1 MTDQLLDGRADGRF
15 GLKVAN
21 SPQSVTPAALS
32 AASLGRHL
40 FDFEFIYCLNV
51 VLQSVPL
58 RPPDVE
64 LVSSMEDEIKS

>member
-21 SPQSVTPAALS
+21 SPQSVTPAVFS
-32 AASLGRHL
+32 AASLGHL